1 MENSPKAMDCRF
13 CHSKNI
19 SNQGNIANGRYAKK
33 FLKDY
38 SLIRC
43 SNCSSAFIS
52 PVPNDEVLSFIYS
65 NPQYSAWE
73 TSLEKENNIRYINFK
88 HYLKKIKKYVDKGVL
103 LDCGCATGY
112 FLDVAKENNFDCYGT
127 EISEIPFK
135 IAETKHPDRI
145 FKKNVE
151 DLNVSD
157 ETYDIIT
164 MFDFIE
170 HVKNPEKTLQ
180 KASDLIKKNGYLIIT
195 TPNTRSL
202 SMASFGKK
210 HTNYILEHINLF
222 NHKFLSKY
230 FENFGFKVISIAPAK
245 KILTLKYA
253 ENVFRVHD
261 NFLYKPVRIINSLLP
276 KRVTRFP
283 LKVSFGDMFVI
294 AQKK

>member
-1 MENSPKAMDCRF
+1 MEKSEKMTCAICNSTK
-13 CHSKNI
+13 I
-19 SNQGNIANGRYAKK
+19 SDLGNIINGKYAKK

-38 SLIRC
+38 KLVKCDS
-43 SNCSSAFIS
+43 CSSAFIS
-52 PVPNDEVLSFIYS
+52 PIPDDEVLSFIYS

-73 TSLEKENNIRYINFK
+73 TSYDKESNIRYINFK
-88 HYLKKIKKYVDKGVL
+88 HYLKKIKKYVNKGVL

-135 IAETKHPDRI
+135 IAEVKHPDKI

-151 DLNVSD
+151 DLNVGD
-157 ETYDIIT
+157 ETYDIVT

-170 HVKNPEKTLQ
+170 HVKDPKKTLR
-180 KASDLIKKNGYLIIT
+180 KASSLIKKNGYLVIT
-195 TPNTRSL
+195 TPDTRSL
-202 SMASFGKK
+202 SMALLGKK

-222 NHKFLSKY
+222 SHNFLPKY
-230 FENFGFKVISIAPAK
+230 FENFGFETVSIAPAK
-245 KILTLKYA
+245 KILTLRYA

-261 NFLYKPVRIINSLLP
+261 NFLHKPVKVINSLLP
-276 KRVTRFP
+276 KRITQFP
-283 LKVSFGDMFVI
+283 LKISFGDMLVI